1 MADLQPKCDACD
13 SPERDQI
20 DLQLV
25 RGVAISVVAEAFR
38 IPHETIDWHLLRHL
52 TGIPKKIRTSPH
64 DLLQDLQFG
73 RLRAENVLNTA
84 LVDGKLNI
92 ALSALREMREYVMDL
107 AKLTHAEEA
116 LDPRFYLPLYEQIK
130 VRILQAVED
139 HPEVRDRII
148 GALSLEDKSSNG
160 TP

>member
-1 MADLQPKCDACD
+1 MADLHPKCDACD

-25 RGVAISVVAEAFR
+25 RGVAIGVVAEAFR

-52 TGIPKKIRTSPH
+52 TIPKKIRTSPH
-64 DLLQDLQFG
+64 DLLQDLQFA

-84 LVDGKLNI
+84 LIDGKLNV
-92 ALSALREMREYVMDL
+92 ALSAIKEMREAIMAL

-139 HPEVRDRII
+139 HPEVRERII
-148 GALSLEDKSSNG
+148 GALSLEDKSNNG
-160 TP
+160 NV